1 LLNAVKRD
9 FIAMKNIRLFI
20 LLFMTGLLCACA
32 STTSNGVKVHHI
44 NTLASPE
51 INTGSFR
58 GLENLSNNIDGQKR
72 RVNIMYLH
80 GIGWTE
86 DRTKEQL
93 ASDFLGGIAKAYDL
107 DSTDGLVRTTCG
119 EAPYD
124 PNATT
129 PEFIHIK
136 SNTPR
141 LFDTVI
147 PGSQLKL
154 DKLVCMDKQTLPI
167 RDDTE
172 FVIYR
177 VFWDNIFWDDIQ
189 FSHVGQDDNRGTS
202 KEIAGLRRKYNRILK
217 DDFINYGISDAV
229 MYLGSAGTE
238 IRKAIK
244 GAMCSAALDAAG
256 TNFVQQGGV
265 VSYDTL
271 CNRASFGNI
280 KPGKFAFITE
290 SLGSKITLDVMQ
302 EALSDGRETI
312 HDDMIRGSETY
323 MLANQIPL
331 LSLSNISETRAPA
344 IAKLADHDRPK
355 IIAMSELNDF
365 LSYELVPFYE
375 QLWKRSIR
383 QNQSNNAPLD
393 SYLRAQIIKD
403 IGFEIID
410 MRLEFA
416 DKIIP
421 LVSDFVDPK
430 EAHSGHAKEP
440 ELMRYILC
448 GANTGELSL
457 TGCEAALDA
466 QEKSKKAKKKARKK
480 AEKKAREEAEKKAKE
495 KAKEKA
501 REKAL
506 QEADKIAKLD
516 AS

>member
-1 LLNAVKRD
+1 
-9 FIAMKNIRLFI
+9 
-20 LLFMTGLLCACA
+20 
-32 STTSNGVKVHHI
+32 
-44 NTLASPE
+44 
-51 INTGSFR
+51 
-58 GLENLSNNIDGQKR
+58 
-72 RVNIMYLH
+72 MYLH

-107 DSTDGLVRTTCG
+107 DAADGLVRTTCG
-119 EAPYD
+119 EAPYEPD
-124 PNATT
+124 AAQ

-136 SNTPR
+136 SSAPR

-154 DKLVCMDKQTLPI
+154 DKLVCMDKQTLQI
-167 RDDTE
+167 DTDTE

-177 VFWDNIFWDDIQ
+177 VFWDNIFCDDIQ
-189 FSHVGQDDNRGTS
+189 FSHVGQDDNRGS
-202 KEIAGLRRKYNRILK
+202 SQEIAGLRRKYNRILK

-229 MYLGSAGTE
+229 MYLGSAGVE
-238 IRKAIK
+238 IRRAIR
-244 GAMCSAALDAAG
+244 GAMCSAALDADG
-256 TNFVQQGGV
+256 INFAQQGSV
-265 VSYDTL
+265 VSYDAL
-271 CNRASFGNI
+271 CDRASYGNL

-312 HDDMIRGSETY
+312 HDDMIRGSETF

-331 LSLSNISETRAPA
+331 LSLSNISNTRAPA
-344 IAKLADHDRPK
+344 IARLSDQDRPK

-383 QNQSNNAPLD
+383 PNQSNNAPLD
-393 SYLRAQIIKD
+393 TYLRAKIIED

-421 LVSDFVDPK
+421 LVGDFVDPK

-448 GANTGELSL
+448 GASSGSLNLSQ
-457 TGCEAALDA
+457 CRAALDA
-466 QEKSKKAKKKARKK
+466 REKAQKKARKK
-480 AEKKAREEAEKKAKE
+480 ARAKERAKE
-495 KAKEKA
+495 KALKNAEKQA
-501 REKAL
+501 QNL
-506 QEADKIAKLD
+506 IA
-516 AS
+516 SGPS